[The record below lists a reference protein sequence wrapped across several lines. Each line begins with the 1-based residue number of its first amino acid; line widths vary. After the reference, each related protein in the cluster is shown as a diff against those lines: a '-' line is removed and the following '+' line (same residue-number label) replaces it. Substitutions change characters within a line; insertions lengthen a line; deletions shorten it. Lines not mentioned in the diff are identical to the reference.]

1 MFLNTESHDLH
12 SMDEHERSVIQI
24 NEAEFL
30 VQKIE
35 MLICFR
41 QKESTPIRI
50 LACFKRSRAEKHAI
64 YSPYQGK
71 STRFFLKPQGE
82 ESKMEPHPFLCPWLR
97 DPAVNR
103 IKG

>member
-50 LACFKRSRAEKHAI
+50 LACFKRSRAGRHAI

-71 STRFFLKPQGE
+71 STRFF
-82 ESKMEPHPFLCPWLR
+82 
-97 DPAVNR
+97 
-103 IKG
+103 